1 MLPRPY
7 CRPLFFLLLLT
18 AAVDMFPVAAGS
30 ASRIPTSEVSQ
41 EVVARMTPEIGQ
53 ALREKALALGAPIF
67 IRIFKE
73 SSQLELWVLRGNR
86 FVLFKTYS
94 ICDYSGELG
103 PKQREGDKQS
113 PEGFY
118 RVGPAQLNPKSNFHL
133 AFNLGYPN
141 DFDRLHNR
149 TGGSLMVHGRCS
161 SVGCFA
167 MTDYRMEEIYTVAEA
182 ALASGQE
189 SFAVHIFP
197 FRMTE
202 ENMRRHRHSPWLSF
216 WRNLKE
222 GYDIFER
229 TAAPPEVV
237 VDGTRYTFRATII
250 ELARHP

>member
-1 MLPRPY
+1 MLLRPH
-7 CRPLFFLLLLT
+7 CRPLFFLLLMT
-18 AAVDMFPVAAGS
+18 AAVAMSPAAAG
-30 ASRIPTSEVSQ
+30 AAARIPTSEVSQ

-73 SSQLELWVLRGNR
+73 SSQLEVLVLRGNR

-103 PKQREGDKQS
+103 PKEREGDKQS

-141 DFDRLHNR
+141 EFDRLHNR

-167 MTDYRMEEIYTVAEA
+167 MTDYRMEEIYTIAEA

-202 ENMRRHRHSPWLSF
+202 DNMRRHRNSPWLPF

-237 VDGTRYTFRATII
+237 VVGDRYTFRATII

>member
-1 MLPRPY
+1 MLLRPY
-7 CRPLFFLLLLT
+7 CRPLLFLLLMT
-18 AAVDMFPVAAGS
+18 AAVEMSPAAAG
-30 ASRIPTSEVSQ
+30 AAARIPTSEVSQ

-73 SSQLELWVLRGNR
+73 SRQLEVWVLRGNE

-94 ICDYSGELG
+94 ICDFSGELG
-103 PKQREGDKQS
+103 PKLREGDKQS

-118 RVGPAQLNPKSNFHL
+118 RVGPSQLNPNSNFHL

-141 DFDRLHNR
+141 EYDELHNR
-149 TGGSLMVHGRCS
+149 TGGKLMVHGRCS

-167 MTDYRMEEIYTVAEA
+167 MTDYRMEEIYTIVEA
-182 ALASGQE
+182 ALANGQE

-202 ENMRRHRHSPWLSF
+202 DNMRRHRTSPWLSF

-237 VDGTRYTFRATII
+237 VAGDRYTFRATII